1 MIGAPDLTL
10 LIPEI
15 FVLGLACIVLLVDLF
30 LTGRSRF
37 VSYALVQAGLIG
49 AFYLTSMMLG
59 QQGGSLF
66 QGTLVVDD
74 LALYLKLGIY
84 LLMFVLFIY
93 SRAYISQRDI
103 PGGDYYVLALFAML
117 GMMVMVSAQH
127 FLTLYLG
134 LELLSLPLYALVA
147 IHRSS
152 STGTEAAMKYFVLG
166 ALASGMLLYG
176 MSILYGVTGHLDL
189 TGVAEGARQIM
200 ASGVDAQGSSRL
212 PLLLGLVFVVIGLAF
227 KIGAVPFHMWLPDIY
242 QAAPT
247 SVTALIGTAP
257 KLAAF
262 AMLIRLLDSGLG
274 SLHGHWQQM
283 LIILCVLSMAVG
295 NITAIAQTNIKR
307 MLAYSAIA
315 HMGYFLLGLIA
326 GTPQGYSASMFY
338 ILTYALTTLAA
349 FGLLIAL
356 SRAHDDCETL
366 DDIKGLAKHKPWY
379 ALLMIFVMA
388 SMAGIPPFIGFW
400 AKLEVIRAVLKV
412 ELLWLA
418 IAAVLFSVVGM
429 FYYLRVIK
437 ACWFDD
443 GVPKVAVKV
452 SGDLRLVLSFN
463 VLLLLG
469 LGLIPASLFALCLQV
484 FGTAA

>member
-1 MIGAPDLTL
+1 MMGAPDLTL

-15 FVLGLACIVLLVDLF
+15 FVLGLACVALLLDLF
-30 LTGRSRF
+30 LSERNRF
-37 VSYALVQAGLIG
+37 VTYALVQVGLIG
-49 AFYLTSMMLG
+49 AFYLTSMLLG
-59 QQGGSLF
+59 KHG
-66 QGTLVVDD
+66 GTLFDGTLIVDD

-93 SRAYISQRDI
+93 SRSYIAQRDI
-103 PGGDYYVLALFAML
+103 PRGDYYVLGLFSML
-117 GMMVMVSAQH
+117 GMMVMVSSQH

-134 LELLSLPLYALVA
+134 LELLSLPIYALVA
-147 IHRSS
+147 INRGQGA
-152 STGTEAAMKYFVLG
+152 GTEAAMKYFVLG

-176 MSILYGVTGHLDL
+176 MSILYGVTGQLDL
-189 TGVAEGARQIM
+189 VGVAEGARQIL
-200 ASGVDAQGSSRL
+200 ATGADATGGSRL

-227 KIGAVPFHMWLPDIY
+227 KLGAVPFHMWLPDIY

-247 SVTALIGTAP
+247 SITALIGTAP

-262 AMLIRLLDSGLG
+262 AMLIRLLDTSLG

-315 HMGYFLLGLIA
+315 HMGYFLLGIIA

-338 ILTYALTTLAA
+338 ILSYALTTLAG

-356 SRAHDDCETL
+356 SRANADCETL
-366 DDIKGLAKHKPWY
+366 DDIKGLARHRPWY

-412 ELLWLA
+412 DLLWLA
-418 IAAVLFSVVGM
+418 IAAVLFSVIGM

-437 ACWFDD
+437 ACWFDE
-443 GVPKVAVKV
+443 GEPNIALKV
-452 SGDLRLVLSFN
+452 SPDLRITLSLN

-469 LGLIPASLFALCLQV
+469 LGLMPATLMGLCLQI
-484 FGTAA
+484 FGVSG